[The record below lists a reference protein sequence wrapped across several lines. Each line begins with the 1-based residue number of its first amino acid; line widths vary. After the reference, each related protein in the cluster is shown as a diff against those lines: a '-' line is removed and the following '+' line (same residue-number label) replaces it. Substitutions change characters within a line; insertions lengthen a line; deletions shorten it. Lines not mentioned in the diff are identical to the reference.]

1 MTELSQNKYIND
13 AAFVVIDVETTGQS
27 AQLGRITE
35 IGMVKIVDGEIVDE
49 YSTLINPE
57 QFIPP
62 FITEM
67 TGISN
72 AMVAQAPK
80 FREVKGRIQSF
91 LGEGVFVAHNA
102 SFDYGFLNASFMR
115 EGLKPIP
122 NETLCTVRVARRLLP
137 TTKSK
142 SLESLIKYY
151 GIKVKA
157 RHRAL
162 DDAKATAQIL
172 VNFLEILENKYDIE
186 TLSDVIGFQY
196 KNVFKLK
203 KPPKNF
209 LLLKDTLEEIPENP
223 GVYFMYD
230 KHESL
235 IYIGKGK
242 NLKER
247 VDSYFYHNTG
257 HTQKVF
263 EMVRFVQSIKFE
275 VTGSEL
281 SALLLESV
289 LIKKHKP
296 IYNTLSKRYRKYPF
310 LKINLKEEYPTLS
323 WDYNIDDDGSA
334 YYGPFTN
341 REHIEIFLDTLNK
354 LFKLRECNNS
364 HFNKK
369 TNCMYFEIHRCLA
382 PCQTGDKIA
391 YQKEIDSIIQFLNG
405 KTNSILIRF
414 TEMMNEKS
422 INLQFEEAAE
432 IRDKIT
438 MIEKFIQKHQYL
450 PYSINDANF
459 LIIIPGYRK
468 SFELF
473 FVKNSKILKSL
484 VFESF
489 DEKKIIKILDD
500 SYFQDDLFNGKYTKK
515 DFHQFQIILSWIYKN
530 RDSVKVIDIN
540 ESPVENILKEIK
552 TYLSI

>member
-1 MTELSQNKYIND
+1 
-13 AAFVVIDVETTGQS
+13 
-27 AQLGRITE
+27 
-35 IGMVKIVDGEIVDE
+35 
-49 YSTLINPE
+49 
-57 QFIPP
+57 
-62 FITEM
+62 
-67 TGISN
+67 
-72 AMVAQAPK
+72 
-80 FREVKGRIQSF
+80 
-91 LGEGVFVAHNA
+91 
-102 SFDYGFLNASFMR
+102 
-115 EGLKPIP
+115 
-122 NETLCTVRVARRLLP
+122 
-137 TTKSK
+137 
-142 SLESLIKYY
+142 
-151 GIKVKA
+151 
-157 RHRAL
+157 
-162 DDAKATAQIL
+162 
-172 VNFLEILENKYDIE
+172 
-186 TLSDVIGFQY
+186 
-196 KNVFKLK
+196 
-203 KPPKNF
+203 
-209 LLLKDTLEEIPENP
+209 
-223 GVYFMYD
+223 
-230 KHESL
+230 
-235 IYIGKGK
+235 
-242 NLKER
+242 
-247 VDSYFYHNTG
+247 
-257 HTQKVF
+257 
-263 EMVRFVQSIKFE
+263 
-275 VTGSEL
+275 
-281 SALLLESV
+281 
-289 LIKKHKP
+289 
-296 IYNTLSKRYRKYPF
+296 
-310 LKINLKEEYPTLS
+310 
-323 WDYNIDDDGSA
+323 
-334 YYGPFTN
+334 
-341 REHIEIFLDTLNK
+341 
-354 LFKLRECNNS
+354 
-364 HFNKK
+364 
-369 TNCMYFEIHRCLA
+369 MYFEIHRCLA